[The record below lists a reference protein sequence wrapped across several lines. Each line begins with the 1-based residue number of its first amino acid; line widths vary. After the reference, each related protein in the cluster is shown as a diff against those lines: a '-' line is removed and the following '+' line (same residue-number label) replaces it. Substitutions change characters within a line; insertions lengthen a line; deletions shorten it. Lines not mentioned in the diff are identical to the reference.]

1 MKTLGVGELK
11 ERIDEILRM
20 VEEEGETI
28 DVTKRGKVIAHLIP
42 ASEQE
47 SSVAESDAAAWEKL
61 KRIASEL
68 SPYWP
73 ENTDAVEIVHN
84 IRRDLSR

>member
-1 MKTLGVGELK
+1 MKTLRVHELV
-11 ERIDEILRM
+11 EHIDEILRM

-28 DVTKRGKVIAHLIP
+28 DVTKQGKVIAHLIP
-42 ASEQE
+42 ASEQK

-68 SPYWP
+68 GPYWP
-73 ENTDAVEIVHN
+73 ENTDAVDIVRDV
-84 IRRDLSR
+84 RRDL

>member
-11 ERIDEILRM
+11 EHIDEILRM

-28 DVTKRGKVIAHLIP
+28 DVTKRGKVIARLVP
-42 ASEQE
+42 TSNSKQT
-47 SSVAESDAAAWEKL
+47 AEEKDAAAWEEL

-68 SPYWP
+68 GPYWP
-73 ENTDAVEIVHN
+73 ENTDAVEIVRDV
-84 IRRDLSR
+84 RRDL